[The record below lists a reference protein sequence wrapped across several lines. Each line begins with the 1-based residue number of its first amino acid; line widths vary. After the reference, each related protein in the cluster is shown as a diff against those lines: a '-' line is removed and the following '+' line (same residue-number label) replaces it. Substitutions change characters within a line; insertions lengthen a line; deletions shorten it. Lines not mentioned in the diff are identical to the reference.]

1 MTRYDKDVSCAYTEE
16 ELLKMNEEYKRDA
29 EKQKA
34 DAEKQKETQ
43 SCDIYVSSRAR
54 WFDKFRF
61 VGCFDLE
68 TFVNSEGHHEFLTGA
83 WCCIESSLICS
94 EPLDDLHNKI
104 AVKSFRT
111 ISEFFDEVPNNTLL
125 YAHNLKFDYNFL
137 FVDPSWKAIDQV
149 KKDGQL
155 YEITFGKYEEIER
168 EPEATEEEDGP
179 VTHLTK
185 KLTLRDSLKII
196 TMRLRDFH
204 KSFNLSRFI
213 EVGKEYC
220 NYEFYGMAEHR
231 DWNFTC
237 DSSLYSDQLPHQEN
251 FSPMRYL
258 DYYCQQDVRVLML
271 GLLAFREDILS
282 LPLDMADLPPT
293 CVNTSRPPTLEIFDY
308 LSVASFAQEYF
319 VALGAYEGVQPVC
332 GSNLNF
338 VMKAMIGGK
347 TVCSTKTSQRETR
360 EPVVALNAVSL
371 YPSAMSQIPGY
382 PIGPGKVWRSE
393 VRDGEAID
401 SSVYGIF
408 EVVILAMENKEYSLP
423 AFRYRA
429 EKRGRGRSR
438 KQENLTDLEGA
449 GITWDHGDARYKGRK
464 IVADTITLK
473 DYEMLYGLKY
483 KILQGIYWTE
493 FNTRVNDIIKDLFQK
508 RLEYKKAGN
517 KGLSNVVKLIMNS
530 AYDKSTDF
538 VYGQGENYVYTKGT
552 DYAIGRDYIFS
563 KNSLTPSEQEERVYT
578 DTRDPIAVYGPRFL
592 ESHSVGSSKFVKILS
607 CSYNQSAASGNQS
620 NFAHLGV
627 MILSQSKHY
636 MNRLLELSTPDSIF
650 YQDTDSYHIA
660 RKEIQP
666 LANRYREKYGAELL
680 GSSLC
685 QFHVGY
691 DYGNPGPLVY
701 GKPLETLYSE
711 HSVYV
716 CPNVYAERIRCDDD
730 ESFDEVF
737 FKCKGIPSCSIENKA
752 KRSSAKDLGT
762 NIMDIFTSGK
772 IVEFDLLEGRA
783 NIKIGKAGSV
793 TTRREF
799 KRKISMS
806 AEKNCIEERKE
817 RENVRGFL
825 TS

>member
-1 MTRYDKDVSCAYTEE
+1 M
-16 ELLKMNEEYKRDA
+16 
-29 EKQKA
+29 
-34 DAEKQKETQ
+34 
-43 SCDIYVSSRAR
+43 
-54 WFDKFRF
+54 
-61 VGCFDLE
+61 
-68 TFVNSEGHHEFLTGA
+68 
-83 WCCIESSLICS
+83 
-94 EPLDDLHNKI
+94 
-104 AVKSFRT
+104 
-111 ISEFFDEVPNNTLL
+111 
-125 YAHNLKFDYNFL
+125 
-137 FVDPSWKAIDQV
+137 
-149 KKDGQL
+149 
-155 YEITFGKYEEIER
+155 
-168 EPEATEEEDGP
+168 
-179 VTHLTK
+179 
-185 KLTLRDSLKII
+185 
-196 TMRLRDFH
+196 
-204 KSFNLSRFI
+204 
-213 EVGKEYC
+213 
-220 NYEFYGMAEHR
+220 
-231 DWNFTC
+231 
-237 DSSLYSDQLPHQEN
+237 
-251 FSPMRYL
+251 
-258 DYYCQQDVRVLML
+258 
-271 GLLAFREDILS
+271 
-282 LPLDMADLPPT
+282 
-293 CVNTSRPPTLEIFDY
+293 EIFDY
-308 LSVASFAQEYF
+308 LSAASFAQEYF

-360 EPVVALNAVSL
+360 EPVVALDAVSL

-408 EVVILAMENKEYSLP
+408 EVEILAMENKEYSLP

-429 EKRGRGRSR
+429 EKRGRSR
-438 KQENLTDLEGA
+438 PRKAENLTDLEGA

-464 IVADTITLK
+464 IVADTITLR

-483 KILQGIYWTE
+483 KILQGLYWTE
-493 FNTRVNDIIKDLFQK
+493 FNTRVNTIIQDLFNK

-517 KGLSNVVKLIMNS
+517 KGLSNVVKLLMNS

-607 CSYNQSAASGNQS
+607 CSYNQQ

-650 YQDTDSYHIA
+650 YQDTDSYHIL
-660 RKEIQP
+660 RSEVQP
-666 LANRYREKYGAELL
+666 LADRYREKYGAELL

-685 QFHVGY
+685 QFHIGY
-691 DYGNPGPLVY
+691 DY

-752 KRSSAKDLGT
+752 KQSSAKDLGT

-806 AEKNCIEERKE
+806 AEELHRGEKRARKC
-817 RENVRGFL
+817 
-825 TS
+825 